1 MEALKACID
10 ISQLSFRWPGARE
23 DLLSISKLSIQQGE
37 SVFIH
42 GASGS
47 GKSTL
52 LNLLAGVLTP
62 SQGDITILGKNIT
75 KAGKAKHDSF
85 RADHFGIIFQQFN
98 LIPYL
103 TVMENILLPLSFSK
117 YRQSKVD
124 KNYLTIHEH
133 ALELLSS
140 LGLNGQDIF
149 NRNITELS
157 TGQQQRIAT
166 ARALIGSPEII
177 IADEPTSA
185 LDSDAKH
192 GFIELLFNQVKKTNS
207 TLIFVSHDHSLATMF
222 DSTIAM
228 KSFTSGNIS

>member
-1 MEALKACID
+1 MEMPKESIRV
-10 ISQLSFRWPGARE
+10 SQLSFRWPGTNS
-23 DLLSISKLSIQQGE
+23 DLLNISELSIQQGE

-62 SQGDITILGKNIT
+62 KKGSINILDQEITSAT
-75 KAGKAKHDSF
+75 KAQHDSY

-103 TVMENILLPLSFSK
+103 TVLENILLPLSFSK
-117 YRQSKVD
+117 YRQSKLHNNRISNHD
-124 KNYLTIHEH
+124 H
-133 ALELLSS
+133 AIELLSS
-140 LGLNGQDIF
+140 LGLNAQDVS
-149 NRNITELS
+149 NRNVTELS
-157 TGQQQRIAT
+157 TGQQQRVAT

-192 GFIELLFNQVKKTNS
+192 SFIELLFNETKKTNS
-207 TLIFVSHDHSLATMF
+207 TLVFVSHDLSLASRF
-222 DSTIAM
+222 DQTLPM
-228 KSFTSGNIS
+228 RNFTSGILP

>member
-1 MEALKACID
+1 MEKSKECIR
-10 ISQLSFRWPGARE
+10 ISQLSFRWPGAIN
-23 DLLSISKLSIQQGE
+23 DLLNISEMSIQQGE

-52 LNLLAGVLTP
+52 LNLLAGVLLP
-62 SQGDITILGKNIT
+62 NQGSINILDQDITCAN
-75 KAGKAKHDSF
+75 KARHDSF

-103 TVMENILLPLSFSK
+103 TVLENILLPLSFSK
-117 YRQSKVD
+117 YRQSKLHNNKTSNHD
-124 KNYLTIHEH
+124 H

-140 LGLNGQDIF
+140 LGLNAQDVS
-149 NRNITELS
+149 NRNVTELS
-157 TGQQQRIAT
+157 TGQQQRVAT

-192 GFIELLFNQVKKTNS
+192 NFIELLFNETKKTNS
-207 TLIFVSHDHSLATMF
+207 TLVFVSHDLSLASMF
-222 DSTIAM
+222 DQTLPM
-228 KSFTSGNIS
+228 KNFTSGILP

>member
-1 MEALKACID
+1 METPKGCID
-10 ISQLSFRWPGARE
+10 ISQLSFRWPGRHD
-23 DLLSISKLSIQQGE
+23 DLLNIPHLSVSQGE

-52 LNLLAGVLTP
+52 LNLLTSVLIPTR
-62 SQGDITILGKNIT
+62 GDITILDQNIT

-124 KNYLTIHEH
+124 KSNLALHEYTL
-133 ALELLSS
+133 ALLSS
-140 LGLNGQDIF
+140 LSLNSQDIF

-192 GFIELLFNQVKKTNS
+192 GFIELLFNQIKKTNS
-207 TLIFVSHDHSLATMF
+207 TLIFVSHDQSLATMF
-222 DSTIAM
+222 DTTIVM
-228 KSFTSGNIS
+228 KNFTSGNIS

>member
-1 MEALKACID
+1 METLKRCVD
-10 ISQLSFRWPGARE
+10 ISQLSFRWPGASE
-23 DLLSISKLSIQQGE
+23 DLLNISQLVIQQGE

-52 LNLLAGVLTP
+52 LNLLTGVLTP
-62 SQGDITILGKNIT
+62 THGNITILDKNIT
-75 KAGKAKHDSF
+75 KTGKAKHDSF

-103 TVMENILLPLSFSK
+103 TVIENILLPLSFSK
-117 YRQSKVD
+117 YRQAKVD
-124 KNYLTIHEH
+124 NNGPSTHDH
-133 ALELLSS
+133 ASELLSS
-140 LGLNGQDIF
+140 LGLNSQDIF

-192 GFIELLFNQVKKTNS
+192 GFIELLFNQVEKTNS
-207 TLIFVSHDHSLATMF
+207 TLIFVSHDLSLATMF
-222 DSTIAM
+222 NSTIPM
-228 KSFTSGNIS
+228 KQFTSGSIS